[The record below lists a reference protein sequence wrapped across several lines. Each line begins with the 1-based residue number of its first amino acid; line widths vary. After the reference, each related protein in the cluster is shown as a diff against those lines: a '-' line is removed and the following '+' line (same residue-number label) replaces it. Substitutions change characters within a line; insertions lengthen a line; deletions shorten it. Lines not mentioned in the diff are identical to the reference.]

1 VDFLILAAN
10 GDGKEYGNYIQQAAR
25 DVGRIIGVIP

>member
-1 VDFLILAAN
+1 MAAN
-10 GDGKEYGNYIQQAAR
+10 GDCEEFSSHIQQAAR